1 MPLSATPCGAK
12 PRFFNHGENLMSNKI
27 VRPLAIAIGT
37 SLIGSLSLAQ
47 IAAAN
52 PSFHIASLTSGY
64 ALAVA
69 GEGKCGEGRCSVAK
83 MAKPGETAVTKEE
96 AMAHG
101 FSESQFKAWDKDSD
115 GKLEANELA
124 AMHAIVDTQKKGKE
138 GSCSADK
145 KGKEGSCSS
154 H

>member
-1 MPLSATPCGAK
+1 
-12 PRFFNHGENLMSNKI
+12 MSNKI
-27 VRPLAIAIGT
+27 IKPIALAIGT

-47 IAAAN
+47 VAAAN
-52 PSFHIASLTSGY
+52 PTFHIASLTTGY

-83 MAKPGETAVTKEE
+83 MAKPGETAVTHDE

-101 FSESQFKAWDKDSD
+101 FSESQFKAWDKDGD
-115 GKLEANELA
+115 GKLEDNELK
-124 AMHAIVDTQKKGKE
+124 AMHVIVDAAPKKGKE

-145 KGKEGSCSS
+145 KGKEGACSS